1 MLQQRQSEYFLT
13 LWTVLIFILYIFISP
28 SIPLLRFYEILDI
41 NNLFFYSFIVLIT
54 LYLITLIR
62 QINIMKKNGLNMTAI
77 LTMVLFLAIL
87 LIQFSYYLSL
97 DLNTDMV
104 KNYFSRLFTNT
115 LFASSLMFFLGLNIN
130 VLRNINSIDKIK
142 KIIFFGFWL
151 YILLILYG
159 VITNPFKSVFGLRIH
174 YEPEFNYLNIADS
187 FAIYSL
193 LTITLI
199 KKRGLQFLCFLI
211 ALIASFVLASRT
223 SLVFLALSVTVY
235 FLIIWLKKT
244 KIKTNYLK
252 MAKNF
257 SLVMI
262 IFISLIV
269 VFVNYFNVELITQ
282 SRLWNLISRGGED
295 SSLQVR
301 FSLLN
306 EGFGFLKQNWLLGS
320 FGGEVY
326 YLGPGTY
333 IHNWLSFLGA
343 YGIIPFILSIII
355 MVLTTL
361 KITKMFLKYSD
372 DHIIGFL
379 FVFNLFILLS
389 IWFSRAYTYEF
400 IWFILIAIPL
410 YRRESKELK
419 Y

>member
-1 MLQQRQSEYFLT
+1 
-13 LWTVLIFILYIFISP
+13 
-28 SIPLLRFYEILDI
+28 
-41 NNLFFYSFIVLIT
+41 
-54 LYLITLIR
+54 
-62 QINIMKKNGLNMTAI
+62 MKKNGLNMTAI